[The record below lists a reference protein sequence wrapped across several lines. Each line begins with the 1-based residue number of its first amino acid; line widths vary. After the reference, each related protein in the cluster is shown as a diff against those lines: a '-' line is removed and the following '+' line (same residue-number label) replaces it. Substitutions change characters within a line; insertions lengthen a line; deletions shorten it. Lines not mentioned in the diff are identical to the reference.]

1 MNLSF
6 LDLSIIVGY
15 LGLTVFLGWWISRK
29 ATKNLNTYFLG
40 GNKIPWYLLG
50 ISNASGMFD
59 ITGTMWMVS
68 IAFIYGLKSVWL
80 PWLWPVWNQVFL
92 MIFLAVWLRRSNVM
106 TGAEWLK
113 TRFGNGPGG
122 KMSHIIVVVFAVISV
137 VGFIAYGFEGIG
149 KFAETFFPWDLG
161 IHTDLVNIPS
171 KHVYASLIMLITTLY
186 VIKGGMYSVVITE
199 LLQFTIM
206 TLACLAVGAI
216 AIYKIDP
223 NQLNTVIPEGW
234 KDVFFGWTLDLD
246 WANILPQVQNKI
258 NEDGYQWFSILMM
271 MMVFKGVLVSIAG
284 PVPGYDM
291 QRILATESPKDAAK
305 MSGIV
310 SLVLFIP
317 RYLMIAGLT
326 VLALIY
332 LLPEFRASGAELDF
346 ETILP
351 YTLNNLIPV
360 GVKGLLLAGLVS
372 AFMSTFAASVNA
384 GPAYIVN
391 DIYKKYLQ
399 PGKSPKEYVTMSR
412 WVSLIIVLVGITC
425 GLFVESIDSVL
436 KWIVAA
442 LFGGYTAANLLK
454 WVWWRFN
461 GHGYFWGML
470 TGLFA
475 SLIIPSLLPDVATL
489 YLFPIIFFI
498 SLAASV
504 ISSLLTPPDDEKVL
518 VKFYETVRPW
528 GFWGPVYKKLKL
540 RNPEAQANNDFL
552 VDMFNCATGIVW
564 QMSLILFPI
573 YLVIREYMYMTVAF
587 AAIVATTVIL
597 KKSWYDRLED
607 YPKDITAQREKKSK
621 EIEKREVA

>member
-1 MNLSF
+1 M
-6 LDLSIIVGY
+6 
-15 LGLTVFLGWWISRK
+15 
-29 ATKNLNTYFLG
+29 G

>member
-498 SLAASV
+498 
-504 ISSLLTPPDDEKVL
+504 
-518 VKFYETVRPW
+518 
-528 GFWGPVYKKLKL
+528 
-540 RNPEAQANNDFL
+540 
-552 VDMFNCATGIVW
+552 
-564 QMSLILFPI
+564 
-573 YLVIREYMYMTVAF
+573 
-587 AAIVATTVIL
+587 
-597 KKSWYDRLED
+597 
-607 YPKDITAQREKKSK
+607 
-621 EIEKREVA
+621 